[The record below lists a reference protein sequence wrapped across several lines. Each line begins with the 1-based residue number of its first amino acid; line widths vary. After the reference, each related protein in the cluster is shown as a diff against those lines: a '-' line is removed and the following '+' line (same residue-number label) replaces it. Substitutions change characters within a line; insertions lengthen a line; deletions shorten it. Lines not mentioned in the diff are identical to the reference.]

1 LAVAVQSAASISR
14 VLALSVS
21 VLARHFPIF
30 FLVGTISILPPLLL
44 RRLLGSEQIFDGSP
58 AAVVEWLVYALL
70 TRLLLTIGECTVIM
84 PTAFQALRRQPANF
98 VNSLKAGLP
107 RVIPV
112 ILIELITV
120 LLAGLAVLVTFVLA
134 LIPALILGL
143 ILGSMWPDGASVLVA
158 LALVP
163 GEILL
168 TLWFVGAPACVIERM
183 GPWTS
188 LRRSVELT
196 KGHFWMV
203 LGLLLF
209 LRIGS
214 LIAGNL
220 FPSLGSDDRTVH
232 IISAWLWYAIWF
244 PYWSIVLIATYHDLR
259 VTQEGVQQVA

>member
-1 LAVAVQSAASISR
+1 MDRPTTPRRVVGRQLYYLLSPPDPGPATLRPRFGYWPATKQQNKPRRRLGRSIDVGEMAVAVQSAASISR

-120 LLAGLAVLVTFVLA
+120 C
-134 LIPALILGL
+134 
-143 ILGSMWPDGASVLVA
+143 WPG
-158 LALVP
+158 
-163 GEILL
+163 
-168 TLWFVGAPACVIERM
+168 
-183 GPWTS
+183 
-188 LRRSVELT
+188 
-196 KGHFWMV
+196 
-203 LGLLLF
+203 
-209 LRIGS
+209 
-214 LIAGNL
+214 
-220 FPSLGSDDRTVH
+220 
-232 IISAWLWYAIWF
+232 
-244 PYWSIVLIATYHDLR
+244 
-259 VTQEGVQQVA
+259 